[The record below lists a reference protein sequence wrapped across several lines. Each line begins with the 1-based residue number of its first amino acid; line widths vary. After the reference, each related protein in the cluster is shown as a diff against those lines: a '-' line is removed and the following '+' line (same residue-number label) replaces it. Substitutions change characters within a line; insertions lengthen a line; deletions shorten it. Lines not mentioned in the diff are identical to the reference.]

1 MYTQLANHGRKPEM
15 PTRGYVSSVR
25 TAAAAEKRDRVIEA
39 AARLLREDASIAS
52 FSLDAVAK
60 AAAVTRL
67 TVYHQFGSRRGLLE
81 AVFDDIARQGGLAGI
96 ADAMAL
102 PDPHAALDQLVE
114 IFCAFWNSDPAVGRL
129 HEAMATDPE
138 FAQALLE
145 RNERRRKTFNALV
158 GRTAGKTASPP
169 ARQDA
174 VDMLFALTSFAMFAM
189 LSRDRSAEQV
199 CALVKS
205 ACRNALE
212 PLLPGAGPPAKRRSS
227 GVTEAGRRPTRS

>member
-1 MYTQLANHGRKPEM
+1 M
-15 PTRGYVSSVR
+15 PTRRYVSSLRAV
-25 TAAAAEKRDRVIEA
+25 AAAEKRDRVIEA

-60 AAAVTRL
+60 AAGVTRL

-96 ADAMAL
+96 AEAMAMA
-102 PDPHAALDQLVE
+102 DPHAALDRLVE
-114 IFCAFWNSDPAVGRL
+114 IFCAFWSSDPAVGRL

-145 RNERRRKTFNALV
+145 RNERRRKTFNVLV
-158 GRTAGKTASPP
+158 RRAAGKTASPR

-174 VDMLFALTSFAMFAM
+174 VDMLFALTSLAMFAM
-189 LSRDRSAEQV
+189 LSPDRTVDEI
-199 CALVKS
+199 CALLKS

-212 PLLPGAGPPAKRRSS
+212 PLLPGTAAAAKRR
-227 GVTEAGRRPTRS
+227 